1 MGTSTRGVPT
11 ASRIYCVDSASAKI
25 HWTFEDGGGLSAPAI
40 ASGRVY
46 IGSGNTPNFYCLDA
60 FTGEPKWI
68 YKLGQR
74 VEEATLCIY
83 RDKVYVLAGD
93 GYVHAIK

>member
-1 MGTSTRGVPT
+1 MSIRP
-11 ASRIYCVDSASAKI
+11 SAKI
-25 HWTFEDGGGLSAPAI
+25 HWTFEDGGGLYPPAI

-83 RDKVYVLAGD
+83 RDKVYVLADD
-93 GYVHAIK
+93 GYVPTIK